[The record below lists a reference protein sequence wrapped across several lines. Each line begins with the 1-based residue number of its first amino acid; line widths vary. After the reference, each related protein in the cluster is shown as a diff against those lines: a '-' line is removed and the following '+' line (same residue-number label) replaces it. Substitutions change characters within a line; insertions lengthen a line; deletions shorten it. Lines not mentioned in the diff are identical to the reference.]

1 MCFIRLSAFTLL
13 VRQLA
18 QEAYVSQREESQAA
32 AKALRDKLA
41 ALREPATRVLV
52 AIDDKVSMAAHVIYQ
67 ITRPATEESH
77 EAFDGVLAIPRAS
90 IETDPKAR
98 EEAQNKIRDTVLE
111 RIQCYQ
117 GGDRRQGKAL
127 LDRYEA
133 EIKKFIEEHIGNGE
147 RTLALAF
154 KKDSVWPDTADAG
167 VDQQVQD
174 FNSKS
179 GYTVKTVNMQ
189 IEMTGRSARQVRT
202 KGANQTRSAS
212 GVAVPEV
219 ESAPKKLLDRL
230 RKLRLPVQVQQD
242 GSETIVIMSPTGA
255 KQLRERLAAF
265 SKVAHAKDARL
276 AQAKQPVHY
285 VHDLK
290 VLEKQL
296 ETSEDLFKTM
306 EELQVDWWHGLP
318 VVLPWLEV
326 DAETLKLLR
335 NGKANMLLVKR
346 MAETA
351 GGVCSI
357 KYLTCMHDGKLE
369 VPLTDMHENE
379 TEMRKKIEDLDVSL
393 YLLGPKG
400 LRARCSVGGTFG
412 SPGENAYALSTA
424 ALAGAYRGC
433 ENEELHRAI
442 RHDQSYSQQ
451 LLEVPVVLHPSN
463 TPEQTKQMLQ
473 DLFGYPDGSCFDVTE
488 GKLTRAETPNGWVS
502 NLALPGAIPNENP
515 FIVFEQPEQVQVNA
529 PKAPAY
535 MTPRT
540 TGIQLRRLLEPT
552 QKVSTALQS
561 LMLRFIPNV
570 DEAKIAALKQRASD
584 KLGATRGREEGPVK
598 ASECY
603 MLAFDD
609 KGEVQEMV
617 VIDREERA
625 QFCADRSRYSY
636 HAAVDNMCKPTTEF
650 EVDDNFETGASGLQ
664 KALSVDSLDRVALI
678 GFEAREAMVWEV
690 EARMHDGKDDSDGD
704 PFKRGQVT
712 ADKYN
717 NSHCL
722 RFPTPGDV
730 LIKFTIFPWCKGKLQ
745 PVYFNTETGEE
756 AEEIVDLG
764 DEYELPHPLQRSAGD
779 EYTDGWKLCSE
790 THKTLAHLVCAPNDR
805 PCKKQ
810 NV

>member
-13 VRQLA
+13 LRQLA
-18 QEAYVSQREESQAA
+18 QEAYVPQREESQAA

-41 ALREPATRVLV
+41 ALGEPATSFLV
-52 AIDDKVSMAAHVIYQ
+52 AIDDKVPTAAHVIYQ
-67 ITRPATEESH
+67 ITRSATQESH

-117 GGDRRQGKAL
+117 GGDRRQGNAL

-133 EIKKFIEEHIGNGE
+133 EIKIFIKKHIGNGE
-147 RTLALAF
+147 RTMALAF

-174 FNSKS
+174 FISKS

-189 IEMTGRSARQVRT
+189 IGMTGSSGRQVRP
-202 KGANQTRSAS
+202 KGRDNTRSAS

-242 GSETIVIMSPTGA
+242 GSKTIVIMSPTGA
-255 KQLRERLAAF
+255 KQLRERLATF

-285 VHDLK
+285 VRDLK

-296 ETSEDLFKTM
+296 KTSEDLFKTM
-306 EELQVDWWHGLP
+306 EQLQVDWWHGLP

-335 NGKANMLLVKR
+335 NGKANTLLVKR
-346 MAETA
+346 MPETA

-357 KYLTCMHDGKLE
+357 KYLTCMHDGNLE

-379 TEMRKKIEDLDVSL
+379 KEMRKKIEDLDVSL

-400 LRARCSVGGTFG
+400 FRARCSVGGTLG
-412 SPGENAYALSTA
+412 SPGENAFALSTA

-442 RHDQSYSQQ
+442 RHDESHRQQ
-451 LLEVPVVLHPSN
+451 LLEVPVVLHPPN
-463 TPEQTKQMLQ
+463 TPVQTQKMLQ
-473 DLFGYPDGSCFDVTE
+473 DLFGYPDGSCFEVTE
-488 GKLTRAETPNGWVS
+488 GKLTRAKTPNGWFS

-535 MTPRT
+535 MKPRT
-540 TGIQLRRLLEPT
+540 TGIQLGRLLEPT
-552 QKVSTALQS
+552 QKVSKALQS
-561 LMLRFIPNV
+561 LMLRFIPDV

-584 KLGATRGREEGPVK
+584 ELNRVGANRRREEGPVEP
-598 ASECY
+598 SQCY

-617 VIDREERA
+617 VIEREERA

-636 HAAVDNMCKPTTEF
+636 HAAVDNMCKSTTEF

-678 GFEAREAMVWEV
+678 GFEARETMAWEFK
-690 EARMHDGKDDSDGD
+690 ARMHDGKDDLDGD
-704 PFKRGQVT
+704 PWKRGQVT

-717 NSHCL
+717 NLPCL
-722 RFPTPGDV
+722 RFPTPVDV
-730 LIKFTIFPWCKGKLQ
+730 LIKFTIFPLCKGNLL
-745 PVYFNTETGEE
+745 PVYFNTVTGEE
-756 AEEIVDLG
+756 PAGIVDLEN
-764 DEYELPHPLQRSAGD
+764 EYELPYPLSRSAVD
-779 EYTDGWKLCSE
+779 EETDGWKLCSE
-790 THKTLAHLVCAPNDR
+790 TDKTLAYLVCYP
-805 PCKKQ
+805 K
-810 NV
+810 